1 MSVFTDYEEWL
12 DEVTDEMIEHQV
24 HYAVAELKLGGE
36 IGDYYE
42 ESGLIDRFVTQQL
55 VWLSFEEMEQI
66 LDEAGE
72 LNLEIV
78 ADEAESDVQR
88 SQVKQILKQSIKQQL
103 VLKSQPFVATRL
115 EQLRQEHP
123 SVKDQFEEVRSA
135 YDQVD
140 QLLKSGP
147 EPTIIPKRWYRR
159 ERIVPRAFTPA
170 EQTSLEQEHLELTPQ
185 YETQKQKL
193 EELSREIAAY
203 ERVLP

>member
-12 DEVTDEMIEHQV
+12 DEVTDEMIEHEV

-42 ESGLIDRFVTQQL
+42 ESGLIDRFVTQQM

-135 YDQVD
+135 YDH
-140 QLLKSGP
+140 LLRSGP

-159 ERIVPRAFTPA
+159 GRVVPRTFTPA

-193 EELSREIAAY
+193 EELSHEIAAY